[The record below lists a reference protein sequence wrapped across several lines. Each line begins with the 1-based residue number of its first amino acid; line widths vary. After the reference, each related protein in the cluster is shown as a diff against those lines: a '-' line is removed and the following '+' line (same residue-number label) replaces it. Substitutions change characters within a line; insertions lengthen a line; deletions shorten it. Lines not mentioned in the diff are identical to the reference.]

1 MTVFHQ
7 ILKQYW
13 GYEDFRGVQLD
24 IIKSISEGRDTLGL
38 MPTGGGKS
46 ITFQVTSMAMEGIC
60 IVITPLIALMKDQ
73 VYHLRQKNI
82 KATAVYSGMSHDQ
95 ILMALENCIL
105 GDYKF
110 LYISPERLSSPLF
123 QTKLRHMNVNFIT
136 IDEAHCISQWGYDFR
151 PSYLNITEIRKLLPG
166 KPVLALTATAT
177 PKVVTDIQHKLQFA
191 KPNVIKMSFER
202 KNLKYIVRTTENKY
216 QEILSILRSTTGPAI
231 IYTRNRKKTK
241 EITEWLKDNGFTAL
255 NYHAGLDNTDRD
267 IRQNMWQDET
277 VRIIVATNAFGMGI
291 DKANVRLVIHVDAPD
306 SIEAYFQEA
315 GRAGRDGKEA
325 SAVLLYNG
333 RDDSQLLKR
342 IDEKYPSKDY
352 ISRVYEDICSY
363 YQLAVG
369 DGFNVTFEFHEQD
382 FCTKFHYYP
391 IPLISSLQ
399 ILSKAGYITY
409 REEEESTSRIMFL
422 LQKNELFILRNM
434 PPDNEKVIESIL
446 RKYGG
451 VFSDYIYIDE
461 KDIAARTNLSQ
472 NTVYNILKALGQQH
486 IAHYI
491 PRKNTPYIT
500 FKTRRVDT
508 HEIVLTPEI
517 YEERKLEYRER
528 INAMIN
534 YITNTHIC
542 RSRILLNYFGEEDIH
557 DCRQCDI
564 CHTRHQDKDLH
575 KRIEQAATAII
586 NMVSHQPHPLQD
598 IYNLPFESH
607 VIAESVQWLLNED
620 EIDCTDSLIKLKDS

>member
-177 PKVVTDIQHKLQFA
+177 PKVVTDIQHKLQFV

-391 IPLISSLQ
+391 IPLISTLQ

-422 LQKNELFILRNM
+422 LQKNELFLLRNM

-607 VIAESVQWLLNED
+607 VIAEAVQWLLNED